1 MRQNYCLILFGYGF
15 KSRHNDKPD
24 VGHHVVLDDLQ
35 SVDAS
40 TTKLG
45 SLYSA
50 FIIQHAAIIDDF
62 SRQVDDAQHGL
73 ALKVG
78 FNVNYVGG
86 GIGIDFDTGCKLLV
100 HAGGIEHVD
109 GQRLGSRGGTAR
121 IFVGIRNADL
131 TSVFAVPFHKGMV
144 AVVGE

>member
-1 MRQNYCLILFGYGF
+1 MRQDYCRILFGDAF

-35 SVDAS
+35 SVDTS

-50 FIIQHAAIIDDF
+50 FIIHHAAIINDF
-62 SRQVDDAQHGL
+62 SRRVDDAQHGL

-86 GIGIDFDTGCKLLV
+86 GIGIDFDTGCK
-100 HAGGIEHVD
+100 
-109 GQRLGSRGGTAR
+109 
-121 IFVGIRNADL
+121 
-131 TSVFAVPFHKGMV
+131 
-144 AVVGE
+144 